1 MERNW
6 GYRCEL
12 TLPQIELMQSDLP
25 HTLFLKKKKNIV
37 DDDAV
42 RLQMEANKKAEQR
55 RKARQQK
62 EGYTVDEIFGG
73 EADN

>member
-37 DDDAV
+37 DDDAI